1 MTWVTEAIVMSTK
14 QPRIRYIH
22 DRTTQEAAESLLPPI
37 LIHVAADTEAD
48 YDEAVAGSSLD
59 RQGYSKP

>member
-1 MTWVTEAIVMSTK
+1 MSTK

-22 DRTTQEAAESLLPPI
+22 DRTTQEDAESLLPPL

-48 YDEAVAGSSLD
+48 YDEAVAGSSFD
-59 RQGYSKP
+59 RQGYSEP